1 MQTASAPALA
11 AVDLYKSFGS
21 TRALQGAS
29 LALRPGRIRALLG
42 ENGSGKSTFAKIVA
56 GTHRPDRGDI
66 YRDGRDVKIEDP
78 ASARALGIAIVF
90 QELSLAP
97 DLDVIDNM
105 FLGRERPARLWG
117 FYDRRGE
124 ERACRAT
131 LDRLGLAL
139 DLRQPVRHL
148 GMAHKQMLE
157 IGKALSQEP
166 AVLVLDEPSA
176 SLTRREIEQLFSL
189 IRRLRDAGT
198 AILYVTHHLREVL
211 EIADA
216 VSVMRDGRIVAD
228 RPVTR
233 QTTEEELV
241 ELLIGRAPSALPAA
255 AVEFERH
262 TAARYC

>member
-1 MQTASAPALA
+1 MQAASAPALA

-29 LALRPGRIRALLG
+29 LELRPGRIRALLG
-42 ENGSGKSTFAKIVA
+42 ENGSGKSTFAKIIA
-56 GTHRPDRGDI
+56 GTHRPDGGNI

-97 DLDVIDNM
+97 DLNIIDNM

-117 FYDRRGE
+117 LYDRIGE
-124 ERACRAT
+124 ERACRAV
-131 LDRLGLAL
+131 LDRLGLAV

-148 GMAHKQMLE
+148 GMAQKQMLE

-189 IRRLRDAGT
+189 IKRLRDAGT
-198 AILYVTHHLREVL
+198 AIFM
-211 EIADA
+211 
-216 VSVMRDGRIVAD
+216 SRIIYGKFW
-228 RPVTR
+228 R
-233 QTTEEELV
+233 
-241 ELLIGRAPSALPAA
+241 
-255 AVEFERH
+255 
-262 TAARYC
+262 